1 MPLLYHILYAI
12 QPFYSHFSGSF
23 HTKNREK
30 RRNFLNSHTGGLQA
44 QKLSCRTV
52 TAAPTLR
59 RGRHGMPRSPPFLPL
74 LPYAESRSA
83 APDLPS
89 AAPYP
94 AVRSLFGRHPFDR
107 RINRTVHWRFLSLF
121 ACADLAE
128 IPTGA
133 AVKKPPPENR
143 RRKKPSF
150 MCFIYFTRTR
160 MAFTLIAC
168 TVYPNVLPLVNAP
181 MVYGSNGVTYSLS
194 NSFTSS

>member
-94 AVRSLFGRHPFDR
+94 AVRSLFGRRPFDR

-121 ACADLAE
+121 ACADLAA
-128 IPTGA
+128 PSRGA
-133 AVKKPPPENR
+133 QSSSAGIAGGISFSFACSACRHSGRAVAPILPAAHKSRPKRPNR
-143 RRKKPSF
+143 YAIVP
-150 MCFIYFTRTR
+150 CD
-160 MAFTLIAC
+160 
-168 TVYPNVLPLVNAP
+168 P
-181 MVYGSNGVTYSLS
+181 
-194 NSFTSS
+194 